1 MLIRNYHDTPP
12 IAKTIHEGQGMAL
25 SRKLFGA
32 DDFASGLRY
41 IAFTE
46 LPPGSS
52 IGEHA
57 HQDAREEIYLIQYG
71 EGVMQMDGEE
81 RPVRAGDVILTRI
94 GSSHGLRNDS
104 AAMLGV
110 FIFWAL

>member
-1 MLIRNYHDTPP
+1 MLIRNQLET
-12 IAKTIHEGQGMAL
+12 AATEKTIHGGEGLVL
-25 SRKLFGA
+25 SRKLFGQE
-32 DDFASGLRY
+32 DFASGLRY

-52 IGEHA
+52 IGEHT
-57 HQDAREEIYLIQYG
+57 HQDAREEIYVIQYG
-71 EGVMQMDGEE
+71 TGVMRIDAEE
-81 RPVRAGDVILTRI
+81 SRVKPGDIILTRA

-104 AAMLGV
+104 SEVLGV

>member
-1 MLIRNYHDTPP
+1 MQIRNIHATLPVEKSIHD
-12 IAKTIHEGQGMAL
+12 GQGLVL

-32 DDFASGLRY
+32 EDFSSGLRY

-52 IGEHA
+52 IGKHEH
-57 HQDAREEIYLIQYG
+57 HDQREEIYAIQYG
-71 EGVMQMDGEE
+71 EGVIQINAEE
-81 RPVRAGDVILTRI
+81 RKVKAGDVILTQA
-94 GSSHGLRNDS
+94 GSTHGLRNDS
-104 AAMLGV
+104 ADKLGV